1 MVELM
6 GKFLKYILISFFIIG
21 VFSLIFGYLLS
32 KPTHPNSNLHPKFF
46 VIFLTNLNIHV
57 RSIIYSFLSF
67 GIYSFYFVFIHFFVV
82 GISIGG
88 IATSTNSL
96 LSSLSF
102 FWIHGIFE
110 LSTVILTASI
120 FPFFLLSITFLI
132 LKKEVNKKVL
142 LKLLKIIFW
151 VISATFILIL
161 LSAVLETFIAPR
173 FIIF

>member
-1 MVELM
+1 L
-6 GKFLKYILISFFIIG
+6 LSFFIIG
-21 VFSLIFGYLLS
+21 VFSLIFGYFLS
-32 KPTHPNSNLHPKFF
+32 NPIHPKLNLSPKFSI
-46 VIFLTNLNIHV
+46 IFLTNLDIHV

-102 FWIHGIFE
+102 FWIHGILE

-132 LKKEVNKKVL
+132 LKKEVNKKAL

-151 VISATFILIL
+151 VINATFLLIL